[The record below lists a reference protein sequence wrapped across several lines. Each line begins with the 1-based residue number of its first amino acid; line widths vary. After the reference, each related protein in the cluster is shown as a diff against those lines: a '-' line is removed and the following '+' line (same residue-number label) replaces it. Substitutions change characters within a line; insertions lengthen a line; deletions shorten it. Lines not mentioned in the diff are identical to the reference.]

1 MSEKRKFIVT
11 ILILPLM
18 ILICICSIYFYFE
31 NQQKAN
37 YDVYQAIEASRKKSE
52 YEIVLLGDS
61 VSRQL
66 FNVVNQS
73 ESKYWHLNSN
83 QAIGVLGNYLLL
95 ENYLEK
101 NLKVEKVY
109 YIMRPYSF
117 GNNLNQIWTYGYFVL
132 PFLNEEKNLKYLKEL
147 DNRKEWRKNKI
158 FLNPSIIKILEKN
171 PNFVLKVL
179 KVDLSD
185 KNFKESL
192 KKVYLSEV
200 SIKYL
205 QKIQEM
211 CIERNIEFK
220 VLASPMSDEYL
231 KMDLNFLNKQI
242 KENKLE
248 NIFSNYFD
256 SLKFYPKENFSDGV
270 HFKREIIERELEK
283 IQKEFE
289 RNIKVNQRKEKK

>member
-1 MSEKRKFIVT
+1 MNEKRKFIVT
-11 ILILPLM
+11 ILMLPS
-18 ILICICSIYFYFE
+18 ITFVFICSIYFYFWL
-31 NQQKAN
+31 QQKAN
-37 YDVYQAIEASRKKSE
+37 SDVYQAIEASRKKTQ
-52 YEIVLLGDS
+52 YKIVLLGDS

-66 FNVVNQS
+66 FNIENQK

-101 NLKVEKVY
+101 NLKVEQVY
-109 YIMRPYSF
+109 YIMRPHSF

-147 DNRKEWRKNKI
+147 AERKEWRENKI
-158 FLNPSIIKILEKN
+158 FLNPSIIKVLEKN
-171 PNFVLKVL
+171 PNFILKVL

-185 KNFKESL
+185 GNFKESL
-192 KKVYLSEV
+192 KKVYLSEI

-211 CIERNIEFK
+211 CIKRNIEFK

-231 KMDLNFLNKQI
+231 NMDLSFLNQQI

-248 NIFSNYFD
+248 NIFSNYFN
-256 SLKFYPKENFSDGV
+256 SLKFYPKESFSDGV
-270 HFKREIIERELEK
+270 HFKREIIERESKK
-283 IQKEFE
+283 IQKELE
-289 RNIKVNQRKEKK
+289 KNIN